1 MTTMNSMGESGSPCR
16 RPCAWQNFP
25 ARPPVHHN
33 SRSGRGEE
41 YGDSFGPPRRKA
53 DEREELDEEFL
64 RDRIECL
71 GDIDL
76 HEDGRAAT
84 AIKPATGELNCH
96 EVVVNG
102 PSPDEGALVV
112 LDKAD
117 RRGARR
123 VASALATSFPMLCIK
138 YIAYFLC

>member
-1 MTTMNSMGESGSPCR
+1 MPICGRDHVVEHHHDDDEQHGGEWVALPKTMHVV
-16 RPCAWQNFP
+16 NFP
-25 ARPPVHHN
+25 AWPPIHHN
-33 SRSGRGEE
+33 SRSGRREE
-41 YGDSFGPPRRKA
+41 YGDPFGPPRRKA

-102 PSPDEGALVV
+102 SSSNEGTLVV
-112 LDKAD
+112 LDQG
-117 RRGARR
+117 R
-123 VASALATSFPMLCIK
+123 
-138 YIAYFLC
+138 